1 MANLLVNMQMSTLNS
16 AIDTISFSLQ
26 KKREE
31 LLRLQKAL
39 AELTEIKSEFIEYE
53 HMTREPELTAA
64 NWHGKHANQF
74 KQIQQSIQNDYHDLS
89 DKQLNQTIRDIEAA
103 IEKLKAEIAMLEA
116 SLSSARQA
124 LSSLK
129 S

>member
-1 MANLLVNMQMSTLNS
+1 MQMSTLNS

-31 LLRLQKAL
+31 LIRLQKAL
-39 AELTEIKSEFIEYE
+39 AELTEIKSEFIENE
-53 HMTREPELTAA
+53 QMTREPELTAA

-74 KQIQQSIQNDYHDLS
+74 KQIQQIIQNDYHDLS
-89 DKQLNQTIRDIEAA
+89 DKQLNQKIRDIEAA

-124 LSSLK
+124 LSSLR
-129 S
+129 SS